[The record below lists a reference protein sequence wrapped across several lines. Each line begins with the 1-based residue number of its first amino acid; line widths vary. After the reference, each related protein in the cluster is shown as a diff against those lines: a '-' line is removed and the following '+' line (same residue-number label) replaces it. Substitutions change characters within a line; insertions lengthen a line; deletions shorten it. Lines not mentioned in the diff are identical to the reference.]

1 MKIMLFIIHV
11 KKSYREE
18 YNDELFDNYA
28 YENENKKYQTNDY
41 YNRIMFGNKEDN
53 YDNNED
59 DIKKNGFLP
68 ILRINENHDDNN
80 DDEAIIFK

>member
-1 MKIMLFIIHV
+1 
-11 KKSYREE
+11 
-18 YNDELFDNYA
+18 
-28 YENENKKYQTNDY
+28 
-41 YNRIMFGNKEDN
+41 MFGNKEDN